1 MILINELFKRC
12 NNDVFNRHRANLNIR
27 SKPSAA
33 VIPIIYALIAIMSIS
48 LLPGIVV
55 EEEQFA
61 YAASNTIA
69 KTTSPSSSLSGFS
82 FAAAG
87 DWACNSNTINTVKT
101 IQKINPNLVLGLGDY
116 YYSDYHNES
125 RSPDCWFKIIKP
137 IEQKIKIAIGNH
149 ENDPPSLLKL
159 FMNHFNLTKE
169 YYSFNY
175 QNVHF
180 VALSTEIP
188 LGIGSEQ
195 YNFVNSDLAKASSD
209 PNINWII
216 AYYHRK
222 AYSSPS
228 IVGPF
233 TVVRDTYH
241 PLFDK
246 YHVDLVLNTDMHNYQ
261 RSYPIKYNSI
271 NPAKPIITD
280 SKNTSNY
287 TNPQGTIFVIAG
299 TAGAH
304 FFPLYG
310 KAPYIIT
317 QYLEHGFFDAAII
330 NNGKTL
336 DAKFYDNDGSI
347 KDQFTIK
354 KSIMKS

>member
-1 MILINELFKRC
+1 MKNLRISRSSIFLIISIGCGFIFSTLT
-12 NNDVFNRHRANLNIR
+12 I
-27 SKPSAA
+27 
-33 VIPIIYALIAIMSIS
+33 IAIIIPSDAVSMTSKNIATAAP
-48 LLPGIVV
+48 LP
-55 EEEQFA
+55 
-61 YAASNTIA
+61 N
-69 KTTSPSSSLSGFS
+69 FS

-87 DWACNSNTINTVKT
+87 DWACNSNSITTVKN
-101 IQKINPNLVLGLGDY
+101 IAKINPNLVLGLGDY
-116 YYSDYHNES
+116 YYSDYLNES
-125 RSPDCWFKIIKP
+125 KNPDCWFKIVKP
-137 IEQKIKIAIGNH
+137 IDEKMRIAIGNH
-149 ENDPPSLLKL
+149 ESESPSLLKL
-159 FMNHFNLTKE
+159 FMSHFNLTNE

-195 YNFVNSDLAKASSD
+195 YNFVKSDLAKAASS

-216 AYYHRK
+216 AFYHRK

-228 IVGPF
+228 IVAPYA
-233 TVVRDTYH
+233 TVRDTYH

-261 RSYPIKYNSI
+261 RSYPIKYNSTNSTKPVII
-271 NPAKPIITD
+271 NR
-280 SKNTSNY
+280 NMSNY
-287 TNPQGTIFVIAG
+287 TNPQGRIYVIAG

-310 KAPYIIT
+310 KAPYVIT
-317 QYLEHGFFDAAII
+317 QYLVHGFLDATIT
-330 NNGKTL
+330 NSGRTL
-336 DAKFYDNDGSI
+336 SAKFYANDGSV

-354 KSIMKS
+354 K

>member
-1 MILINELFKRC
+1 MC
-12 NNDVFNRHRANLNIR
+12 NNMERTYIYGSSIILVIAFVYGLIF
-27 SKPSAA
+27 SAIIINPT
-33 VIPIIYALIAIMSIS
+33 VIP
-48 LLPGIVV
+48 VH
-55 EEEQFA
+55 
-61 YAASNTIA
+61 ASNTTA
-69 KTTSPSSSLSGFS
+69 LNSSHSGLPLNFS

-87 DWACNSNTINTVKT
+87 DWACNSNTISTVNNIEK
-101 IQKINPNLVLGLGDY
+101 KNPNLVLGLGDY
-116 YYSDYHNES
+116 YYSDYTNES
-125 RSPDCWFKIIKP
+125 QNPDCWFKIIKP
-137 IEQKIKIAIGNH
+137 VDQKMRIAIGNH
-149 ENDPPSLLKL
+149 ENQPASLLKL

-169 YYSFNY
+169 YYSFSY

-180 VALSTEIP
+180 LVLSTEIP
-188 LGIGSEQ
+188 LSIGSEQ
-195 YNFVNSDLAKASSD
+195 YYFVKSDLAKAASD

-228 IVGPF
+228 ILEPF
-233 TVVRDTYH
+233 SPVRDTYH

-271 NPAKPIITD
+271 NVTKPIITNT
-280 SKNTSNY
+280 NTSNY
-287 TNPQGTIFVIAG
+287 TNPQGRIYVIAG

-310 KAPYIIT
+310 RAPYVVT
-317 QYLEHGFFDAAII
+317 QYLAHGFVDVSVT

-336 DAKFYDNDGSI
+336 SGKFYANDGSV
-347 KDQFTIK
+347 KDQFTITK
-354 KSIMKS
+354 YEQ

>member
-1 MILINELFKRC
+1 MILIDELFKGC
-12 NNDVFNRHRANLNIR
+12 NNDVFNQHRGNLNIR
-27 SKPSAA
+27 REPSAV
-33 VIPIIYALIAIMSIS
+33 VITIVYALIAIMLIS
-48 LLPGIVV
+48 LLSGIVV
-55 EEEQFA
+55 EEKQFA

-69 KTTSPSSSLSGFS
+69 KTTSPSSSSLSGFS

-87 DWACNSNTINTVKT
+87 DWAINTVKT

-137 IEQKIKIAIGNH
+137 IEQKMKIAIGNH

-175 QNVHF
+175 QNVYF
-180 VALSTEIP
+180 IALSTEIP
-188 LGIGSEQ
+188 LSIGSEQ

-209 PNINWII
+209 PNIKWII
-216 AYYHRK
+216 VYYHKK

-233 TVVRDTYH
+233 APVRDTYH

-271 NPAKPIITD
+271 NPAKPIIIDT
-280 SKNTSNY
+280 KNTNTNIY
-287 TNPQGTIFVIAG
+287 TNPQGRIFVIAG

-317 QYLEHGFFDAAII
+317 QFLAHGFLDVSFT

-336 DAKFYDNDGSI
+336 SAKFYANDGSV
-347 KDQFTIK
+347 KDQFTID
-354 KSIMKS
+354 KSR

>member
-1 MILINELFKRC
+1 LYQNRILTRY
-12 NNDVFNRHRANLNIR
+12 NNNNNNYSNSILLLLTIL
-27 SKPSAA
+27 SII
-33 VIPIIYALIAIMSIS
+33 VIISVTAIEGSPNTS
-48 LLPGIVV
+48 
-55 EEEQFA
+55 
-61 YAASNTIA
+61 YAAATRIL
-69 KTTSPSSSLSGFS
+69 PDFS

-125 RSPDCWFKIIKP
+125 RSPDCWFNIIKP
-137 IEQKIKIAIGNH
+137 IEQKMKIAIGNH

-175 QNVHF
+175 RNVHF
-180 VALSTEIP
+180 IALSTEIP
-188 LGIGSEQ
+188 LSIGSEQ

-209 PNINWII
+209 PNIKWII
-216 AYYHRK
+216 VYYHKK

-233 TVVRDTYH
+233 APVRDTYH

-271 NPAKPIITD
+271 NPTKPIIDT
-280 SKNTSNY
+280 KNTNTSSY
-287 TNPQGTIFVIAG
+287 TNPQGRIFVIAG

-317 QYLEHGFFDAAII
+317 QFLAHGFLDIAIT

-336 DAKFYDNDGSI
+336 SGKFYDNDGSI
-347 KDQFTIK
+347 KDQFTIE
-354 KSIMKS
+354 KSS